1 MLFTKNKIVEYNY
14 NIALAKSDY
23 ERKEKALKLLDF
35 YHDQQL
41 PYLYDRLAK
50 NFSDPDRFS
59 LASINIVKKIIDGL
73 STVYIS
79 DAKRIVQGNK
89 QDQEL
94 FDRVAYDASLG
105 LKMKQA
111 NRFSKLLGTCLLKVV
126 FRNGRIALDLI
137 TGDICDVETGASPED
152 LKSITITYYPES
164 GKQQEVT
171 YSKWTPERVYR
182 LDYQKNVIS
191 SVANPYQ
198 ILPFIPV
205 WDSFPISDFWIEKG
219 DSLLAVQEAVNEKLT
234 DLIYILRLQG
244 FSVPVSKGSNAEFK
258 TLDPGTA
265 LNLPQDGDFSFEAPN
280 SPIKATLDSIDYL
293 IKTTAISYG
302 LPASYLSNK
311 PSERKS
317 GVSRLIENKEL
328 SEKRLDDIELFRR
341 YEQELFQVIKT
352 VWNTH
357 NQTKFSDKC
366 YLKIDFAE
374 PQSFSIS
381 EQAQSWALLMDYG
394 VYSPVDLIQ
403 KLNPDLSEEEAR
415 QKFEENKTA
424 KQGVKQEN

>member
-1 MLFTKNKIVEYNY
+1 MLFNKNQTVKYTLD
-14 NIALAKSDY
+14 IAQQKANY

-35 YHDQQL
+35 YNDSQL
-41 PYLYDRLAK
+41 PYLYDRLAR

-59 LASINIVKKIIDGL
+59 LASINIVRKIIDGL
-73 STVYIS
+73 STVYVKA
-79 DAKRIVQGNK
+79 AKRIVQGNQ

-94 FDRVAYDASLG
+94 FKQVEYDASLG

-111 NRFSKLLGTCLLKVV
+111 NRFSKLLGTVLLKVV

-137 TGDICDVETGASPED
+137 TPDIADVEVGSSPED
-152 LKSITITYYPES
+152 LKSVTITYYPES
-164 GKQQEVT
+164 GKQNEVE

-198 ILPFIPV
+198 ILPFIPI
-205 WDSFPISDFWIEKG
+205 WDSLPISEFWLERG
-219 DSLLAVQEAVNEKLT
+219 DSLLAIQEAINEKLT
-234 DLIYILRLQG
+234 DLVYILRLQG
-244 FSVPVSKGSNAEFK
+244 FSVPVSKGSNSEFSM
-258 TLDPGTA
+258 LDPGTA

-280 SPIKATLDSIDYL
+280 SPIKATLDSIDFI
-293 IKTTAISYG
+293 IKTCAISYG

-328 SEKRLDDIELFRR
+328 SEKRLDDIELFRK
-341 YEQELFQVIKT
+341 YEQQTFQVIKT
-352 VWNTH
+352 VWNKH
-357 NQTKFSDKC
+357 NQAKFSDKAF
-366 YLKIDFAE
+366 LKIDFAE

-394 VYSPVDLIQ
+394 VIDPVDLIQ
-403 KLNPDLSEEEAR
+403 KLNPDLSQEEA
-415 QKFEENKTA
+415 QKKFNENKTA
-424 KQGVKQEN
+424 LSGAKGD

>member
-1 MLFTKNKIVEYNY
+1 MLFTKNKTVEYSY
-14 NIALAKSDY
+14 NIAIAKADS

-35 YHDQQL
+35 YNDSQL

-73 STVYIS
+73 STVYIQ
-79 DAKRIVQGNK
+79 DAKRVIQGNQ
-89 QDQEL
+89 QDQSL
-94 FDRVAYDASLG
+94 FEEIEYQSSLG

-111 NRFSKLLGTCLLKVV
+111 NRFSKLLGTVLLKVV
-126 FRNGRIALDLI
+126 FRNGKIALDLI
-137 TGDICDVETGASPED
+137 TGDIADVETGSSPED
-152 LKSITITYYPES
+152 LKSVTICYYPES
-164 GKQQEVT
+164 GKQQEVE

-191 SVANPYQ
+191 SVDNPYQ
-198 ILPFIPV
+198 ILPFIAV
-205 WDSFPISDFWIEKG
+205 WDSLPISEFWLERG
-219 DSLLAVQEAVNEKLT
+219 DSLLAIQEAINEKLT
-234 DLIYILRLQG
+234 DLLYILRLQG
-244 FSVPVSKGSNAEFK
+244 FSVPVSKGSNSEFSM
-258 TLDPGTA
+258 LDPGTA
-265 LNLPQDGDFSFEAPN
+265 LNLPTDGDFSFEAPN

-293 IKTTAISYG
+293 IKTCAISYG

-328 SEKRLDDIELFRR
+328 SEKRLDDIELFRK
-341 YEQELFQVIKT
+341 YEQQAFQVIKT
-352 VWNTH
+352 VFNKH
-357 NQTKFSDKC
+357 NNTKFSDKSF
-366 YLKIDFAE
+366 LKVDFAE

-394 VYSPVDLIQ
+394 VIDPVDLIQ
-403 KLNPDLSEEEAR
+403 KLNPDLSEEEA
-415 QKFEENKTA
+415 QKKFENNKSA
-424 KQGVKQEN
+424 NSGVKGD